1 MACRAPDATPGSIC
15 ETRLKL
21 FSVNPAI
28 KYTLARLG
36 LFVVVLLALLPIPVL
51 DVLLKLM
58 IAVLV
63 SAVAS
68 WFLLRRMRDQVA
80 DRLEQSMDRRREEK
94 EKLRAALAGEA
105 NTGTKDEAET
115 RTATKVED

>member
-1 MACRAPDATPGSIC
+1 
-15 ETRLKL
+15 
-21 FSVNPAI
+21 VNPAI

-36 LFVVVLLALLPIPVL
+36 IFVVVLLALLPIPAL
-51 DVLLKLM
+51 DTLVKLM

-80 DRLEQSMDRRREEK
+80 DRIEESMERRREQK

-105 NTGTKDEAET
+105 GEASDLDPTDAAQEAKT
-115 RTATKVED
+115 SQKAEA

>member
-1 MACRAPDATPGSIC
+1 MESGVHRSAPAS
-15 ETRLKL
+15 RLKL
-21 FSVNPAI
+21 SPVNPAI

-36 LFVVVLLALLPIPVL
+36 LFVVVLLALLPIPAL

-80 DRLEQSMDRRREEK
+80 DRIEQSMDRRREEK
-94 EKLRAALAGEA
+94 EKLRVALAGDDKVQGKAEEKAEA
-105 NTGTKDEAET
+105 
-115 RTATKVED
+115 

>member
-1 MACRAPDATPGSIC
+1 M
-15 ETRLKL
+15 

-36 LFVVVLLALLPIPVL
+36 LFAVVLLALLPVPFL
-51 DVLLKLM
+51 DLLVKLM

-80 DRLEQSMDRRREEK
+80 DRIEQSMDRRREQR
-94 EKLRAALAGEA
+94 EKLRSALAGENGA
-105 NTGTKDEAET
+105 TEEKKAEA
-115 RTATKVED
+115 

>member
-1 MACRAPDATPGSIC
+1 M
-15 ETRLKL
+15 
-21 FSVNPAI
+21 NPAI

-36 LFVVVLLALLPIPVL
+36 LFVVALAVLLPIPVM

-80 DRLEQSMDRRREEK
+80 DRIEESMGRRRDEK
-94 EKLRAALAGEA
+94 EKLRAALAGEDKA
-105 NTGTKDEAET
+105 EADGQ
-115 RTATKVED
+115 A

>member
-1 MACRAPDATPGSIC
+1 M
-15 ETRLKL
+15 
-21 FSVNPAI
+21 NPAI

-36 LFVVVLLALLPIPVL
+36 LFAVVLLALLPVPFL
-51 DVLLKLM
+51 DLLVKLM

-80 DRLEQSMDRRREEK
+80 DRIEHTMERRREQR
-94 EKLRAALAGEA
+94 EKLRTALAGENGA
-105 NTGTKDEAET
+105 GEETTKP
-115 RTATKVED
+115 

>member
-1 MACRAPDATPGSIC
+1 VS
-15 ETRLKL
+15 
-21 FSVNPAI
+21 PAI

-36 LFVVVLLALLPIPVL
+36 LFLVVLLALLPIPVI

-68 WFLLRRMRDQVA
+68 WFLLRGMRDRVA
-80 DRLEQSMDRRREEK
+80 DRIEQSMDRRREEK
-94 EKLRAALAGEA
+94 EKLRAALAGE
-105 NTGTKDEAET
+105 TKGVNETEAQEK
-115 RTATKVED
+115 AQA